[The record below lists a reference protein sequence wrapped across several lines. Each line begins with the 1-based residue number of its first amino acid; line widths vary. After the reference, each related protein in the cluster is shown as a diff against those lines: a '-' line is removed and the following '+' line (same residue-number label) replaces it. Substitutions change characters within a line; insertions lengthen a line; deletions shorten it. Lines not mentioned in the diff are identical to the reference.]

1 MHSVPLPVVLC
12 RTMSVGTP
20 PPYFDTTVGLQPQL
34 ACGLIWELFEPS
46 QLLGG
51 GFRGQHVK
59 VTNLSASPPLNW
71 SRDGA
76 IAIDAESLF
85 HWSTVRVKKLN
96 L

>member
-1 MHSVPLPVVLC
+1 
-12 RTMSVGTP
+12 MSVGTP
-20 PPYFDTTVGLQPQL
+20 PYFDTSVGLQPQL

-51 GFRGQHVK
+51 GVGFRGQHVQ

-76 IAIDAESLF
+76 IAIDAERLF
-85 HWSTVRVKKLN
+85 HWSTVRGKKLN